1 MARGNNDLHPGS
13 GLPDSSY
20 LARAVLG
27 AGVTVTQPGDWVIVP
42 KEAMGELA
50 FWRMAYRL
58 AFALCF
64 GAGVGLVILIGWPM
78 LQLIFGNACQAFA
91 AFTF

>member
-1 MARGNNDLHPGS
+1 MNA
-13 GLPDSSY
+13 
-20 LARAVLG
+20 
-27 AGVTVTQPGDWVIVP
+27 QPGDWVIVP

-64 GAGVGLVILIGWPM
+64 GAGVGVVILIGWPM
-78 LQLIFGNACQAFA
+78 LQLIFGNACVAFA

>member
-1 MARGNNDLHPGS
+1 MKAL
-13 GLPDSSY
+13 
-20 LARAVLG
+20 
-27 AGVTVTQPGDWVIVP
+27 PGDVVCIP
-42 KEAMGELA
+42 REALGEILW
-50 FWRMAYRL
+50 WRVAYRL

-64 GAGVGLVILIGWPM
+64 GAGVGVVILIGWPM